1 MISVLRTTI
10 KTIIN
15 KVRWQ
20 KMRYE
25 ECPHGVKR
33 EVIEFN
39 IDFTLGY
46 YKLLNIGYEIL
57 NSLMSEYT
65 AMNPYT

>member
-1 MISVLRTTI
+1 
-10 KTIIN
+10 
-15 KVRWQ
+15 
-20 KMRYE
+20 MRYS

-39 IDFTLGY
+39 INFALGY
-46 YKLLNIGYEIL
+46 YKLLKIGYDVL